1 VIAELRYYTI
11 TPGHTRELFD
21 QFIDVSMPLFAKHGI
36 TAHGPWL
43 RRLTKGEQLVY
54 VLEFADEQD
63 RATRWSAFRA
73 DPEWQAVVAA
83 GQGQTPHIAGSEI
96 VELSR

>member
-1 VIAELRYYTI
+1 MIAELRYYTI
-11 TPGHTRELFD
+11 TPGHTEALLD
-21 QFIDVSMPLFAKHGI
+21 QFVGTSLPLFTKHGI

-54 VLEFADEQD
+54 VLEFADEHD
-63 RATRWSAFRA
+63 RETRWTAFRE
-73 DPEWQAVVAA
+73 DPEWQAVVEA
-83 GQGQTPHIAGSEI
+83 GRGQVPHIAGSEI